1 MDHGCMTVR
10 VTTIVTD
17 VGQTIA
23 IVAGDVVETYAMKT
37 IVARP
42 IAQTDTTHTIVNIM
56 MTAMRMMKS
65 SGKS

>member
-37 IVARP
+37 IVARS

-56 MTAMRMMKS
+56 MPAMRMMKS

>member
-17 VGQTIA
+17 VGQPIA
-23 IVAGDVVETYAMKT
+23 IVAGDVVEPYAMKT
-37 IVARP
+37 SVARP
-42 IAQTDTTHTIVNIM
+42 IAQPDTTHTIVNIM
-56 MTAMRMMKS
+56 MPAMRMMKS